1 VSQPFRC
8 CASNTLT
15 MPPRQGNLQGG
26 DSNYFRRPVGTTMKF
41 AVVWHYPHITALV
54 LDDDFDF
61 SAALSDDQIQRL
73 VQYNDDSWVHSLF
86 AIGD

>member
-1 VSQPFRC
+1 MGR
-8 CASNTLT
+8 TL
-15 MPPRQGNLQGG
+15 
-26 DSNYFRRPVGTTMKF
+26 KF
-41 AVVWHYPHITALV
+41 AVIWHYPHITALV